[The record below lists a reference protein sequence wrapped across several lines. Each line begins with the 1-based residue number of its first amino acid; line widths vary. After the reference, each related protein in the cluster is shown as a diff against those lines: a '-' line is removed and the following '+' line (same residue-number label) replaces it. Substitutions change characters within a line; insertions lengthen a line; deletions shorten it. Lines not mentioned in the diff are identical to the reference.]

1 LKFLSKWTVIL
12 FFLIFSACEKKDKQ
26 NQISLSQ
33 KELASKGVNFLNIS
47 KNLLKIK
54 QFEQSLLMIDSAE
67 IFIPNY
73 IGVHFL
79 RAKVFDELKMFDLS
93 KESYEKVLT
102 INSKYPGAN
111 FNLGN
116 NALIVSKFEE
126 ALNYFNKELDV
137 NETPK
142 TWVSIAIVH
151 TNLYQP
157 DSAEFALKKALRLDD
172 KYSKALILL
181 GQFYKDS
188 GEIDEAINFTRKAL
202 DLEPQ
207 NIDYQYFYGSLLFQN
222 SDFKLALPFL
232 QNVVKQKP
240 WDYWA
245 YNNLA
250 QTLIRTGKKAEGEI
264 MLILSDSLENKNSI
278 IDLAKNQA
286 QSNPYNVVNWIKLGD
301 DLRSVGRKNE
311 ALDAYKSAL
320 FVDPKNEFLTENVA
334 LFALDLKDTISGVHL
349 LEKVVSLNDKNAN
362 VWFNLGIIYA
372 HQSKYVQSKNALEK
386 SLELKPDDKTIIQ
399 HLNQVKEWVN

>member
-1 LKFLSKWTVIL
+1 MSKWTVIL

>member
-1 LKFLSKWTVIL
+1 MSKWIAIL

-26 NQISLSQ
+26 NQISLNQ
-33 KELASKGVNFLNIS
+33 KELATKGVNFLNIS

-102 INSKYPGAN
+102 IDSKYPGAN

-157 DSAEFALKKALRLDD
+157 DSAEVALKKALRLDD

-188 GEIDEAINFTRKAL
+188 GEIDQAINFTRKAL

-250 QTLIRTGKKAEGEI
+250 QTLIRIGKKAEGEK
-264 MLILSDSLENKNSI
+264 MLILSDSLENKNSV

-334 LFALDLKDTISGVHL
+334 LFALDLKDTISGVNL

-386 SLELKPDDKTIIQ
+386 SLELKPDDKIIIQ

>member
-1 LKFLSKWTVIL
+1 MSKWTVIL

-245 YNNLA
+245 YF
-250 QTLIRTGKKAEGEI
+250 TFCFFT
-264 MLILSDSLENKNSI
+264 S
-278 IDLAKNQA
+278 
-286 QSNPYNVVNWIKLGD
+286 SN
-301 DLRSVGRKNE
+301 
-311 ALDAYKSAL
+311 
-320 FVDPKNEFLTENVA
+320 
-334 LFALDLKDTISGVHL
+334 
-349 LEKVVSLNDKNAN
+349 
-362 VWFNLGIIYA
+362 
-372 HQSKYVQSKNALEK
+372 
-386 SLELKPDDKTIIQ
+386 
-399 HLNQVKEWVN
+399 

>member
-1 LKFLSKWTVIL
+1 LSKWTVIL

>member
-1 LKFLSKWTVIL
+1 MSKW
-12 FFLIFSACEKKDKQ
+12 FLILSFIFLFSCETKDKSKE
-26 NQISLSQ
+26 ISLNQ
-33 KELASKGVNFLNIS
+33 KELASKGVSFLNIS
-47 KNLLKIK
+47 KNFLNAK
-54 QFEQSLLMIDSAE
+54 QFEQALLMIDSAE
-67 IFIPNY
+67 NLIPNY
-73 IGVHFL
+73 LGVYFL

-93 KESYEKVLT
+93 KENYEKVLA
-102 INSKYPGAN
+102 IDSKYPGVN

-126 ALNYFNKELDV
+126 ALSYFHKELKI
-137 NETPK
+137 NQTPK

-157 DSAEFALKKALRLDD
+157 DSSEYALKQALRIDNE
-172 KYSKALILL
+172 YSKALILL

-188 GEIDEAINFTRKAL
+188 GEINKAINFTKKAL
-202 DLEPQ
+202 DLDPQ

-222 SDFKLALPFL
+222 SNFKLALPFL
-232 QNVVKQKP
+232 QNVVSQKP

-250 QTLIRTGKKAEGEI
+250 QTLIRLGKKDEGEK
-264 MLILSDSLENKNSI
+264 MLILSDSLESKNSV

-286 QSNPYNVVNWIKLGD
+286 QSNPYNVINWIKLGD
-301 DLRSVGRKNE
+301 DLRSVGRKKE

-320 FVDPKNEFLTENVA
+320 FVDPQNEFLAQNVA
-334 LFALDLKDTISGVHL
+334 LFALDLKDTTSGVNL
-349 LEKVVSLNDKNAN
+349 LEKVVSLNDKNAD

-372 HQSKYVQSKNALEK
+372 HQSKYIESKNALEK
-386 SLELKPDDKTIIQ
+386 SLELRPSDEIILQ
-399 HLNQVKEWVN
+399 HLNQVKEWIN